1 MKPKA
6 RKVWKKEKK
15 DMKEIKQF
23 WIDRKNKKKE

>member
-6 RKVWKKEKK
+6 KPKAKKVKKS
-15 DMKEIKQF
+15 MKEIKQF

>member
-15 DMKEIKQF
+15 SIKEIKQF